1 MEFSSLRLVNLVFKI
16 SRDFQAV
23 HFITIFKEYFMTKNN
38 SIFSSF
44 LMILKVQHVKNKK
57 RNLYSYMLWT
67 LIKIAAIYLII
78 IIPLILIAK
87 HFVDFN
93 GIFGS
98 ITENLSDASV
108 LIIFFISESF
118 LGMIPP
124 DIFMIWATKF
134 KTPFLIL
141 TILGVLSYIGSIISY
156 QIGLGL
162 SKIPK
167 VNAYTEQKLERYIFL
182 TRKWGGAFI
191 VIAALFPFSPLSLV
205 VMAVGLLK
213 YPFKL
218 YLLFGISR
226 IIRFLFQGLLYSG
239 LFHLDSIFKML

>member
-1 MEFSSLRLVNLVFKI
+1 
-16 SRDFQAV
+16 
-23 HFITIFKEYFMTKNN
+23 MTKIN
-38 SIFSSF
+38 SIFSS
-44 LMILKVQHVKNKK
+44 LLINLKVQHRKNKK
-57 RNLYSYMLWT
+57 SDFYSYMFWT
-67 LIKIAAIYLII
+67 LLKIAAIYL
-78 IIPLILIAK
+78 LILVPLFLLAK
-87 HFVDFN
+87 RLVDFN
-93 GIFGS
+93 SIFGS

-108 LIIFFISESF
+108 IIIFFISESF

-134 KTPFLIL
+134 NSPFLVL
-141 TILGVLSYIGSIISY
+141 TMLGVLSYVGSAISY
-156 QIGLGL
+156 QIGFGL

-167 VNAYTEQKLERYIFL
+167 VNAYLEQKLERYIFL

-205 VMAVGLLK
+205 VIAVGLLK

-218 YLLFGISR
+218 YLLYGISR

-239 LFHLDSIFKML
+239 LFHLDSIFNML

>member
-1 MEFSSLRLVNLVFKI
+1 
-16 SRDFQAV
+16 
-23 HFITIFKEYFMTKNN
+23 MTKSN
-38 SIFSSF
+38 SAFSGF
-44 LMILKVQHVKNKK
+44 LINLKGHHLKNKK
-57 RNLYSYMLWT
+57 RGLYSYMWWT
-67 LIKIAAIYLII
+67 MLKIVALYFII
-78 IIPLILIAK
+78 VIPLILLAK
-87 HFVDFN
+87 HLFDFDK
-93 GIFGS
+93 IFGS
-98 ITENLSDASV
+98 ITENFSDTYV

-134 KTPFLIL
+134 DSPFLIL
-141 TILGVLSYIGSIISY
+141 TILGILSYIGGAISY
-156 QIGLGL
+156 QIGYGL
-162 SKIPK
+162 SKIPRIS
-167 VNAYTEQKLERYIFL
+167 AYIENKLEKYILL

-205 VMAVGLLK
+205 VIAVGLLK

-239 LFHLDSIFKML
+239 LFHLDSIFNSLF